1 MNVRLL
7 FLPTV
12 CLGGAA
18 LLLLP
23 ARESRAFSRL
33 GSNLSVN
40 ERDVR
45 VFDNFSDATAN
56 DNNVAASQFP
66 GQTGA
71 ELAIWKGIVEWGSQ
85 AHGNGTG
92 DTTQATLGN
101 GGANF
106 DAFWAGKTTAPG
118 GTMNNVVSRI
128 NTCSSGVL
136 AYCEAPFQSGWRIRF
151 CESWVWNDGPG
162 TITGGQFDL
171 QGVMAHEYGH
181 ALGLGHSAVS
191 GTTMWPSI
199 GSGSSAT
206 RSIEA
211 DDIAG
216 VQDIYGVRSATK
228 PTITATVASAGSLT
242 IHGTNFSAT
251 GNSVWFRPAA
261 NTAATL
267 ADPRIQVTG
276 VASNGVRLTVAIPAT
291 AGPGDVIV
299 RNATA
304 GHPSVSNAF
313 PTDLLGTFG
322 NPPVVAQPSL
332 TAIVP
337 AVVESLVPG
346 TQRTVT
352 LEGANLLAVEAVTLD
367 GLALAPG
374 SWFIED
380 DARLTLDLPQTS
392 LGRHELALVL
402 GAPVAALE
410 FEVVPPTAPRLELAS
425 GEAGVLV
432 PRADGLSV
440 RLAGTPGARLALLV
454 STSASPSSSPLV
466 TLGLGDGFRQL
477 TLVGLHVIPAESWL
491 EIPIS
496 NLPDPGPTGQAWFA
510 QALELGAIGSL
521 PVSNLQSIRLVR

>member
-1 MNVRLL
+1 MNARLL
-7 FLPTV
+7 VLPSL
-12 CLGGAA
+12 CLGGSA

-23 ARESRAFSRL
+23 ARESQAFTRL
-33 GSNLSVN
+33 GSNLGVN

-45 VFDNFSDATAN
+45 VFDNFVDATAN
-56 DNNVAASQFP
+56 DNVTPSSQFP
-66 GQTGA
+66 GQLGA
-71 ELAIWKGIVEWGSQ
+71 ELAVWKGVVEWGSQ

-92 DTTQATLGN
+92 DSTQAALGS

-106 DAFWAGKTTAPG
+106 DAFWAGMTTAPG
-118 GTMNNVVSRI
+118 GSNNNVVSRI

-162 TITGGQFDL
+162 AISGGQFDL
-171 QGVMAHEYGH
+171 QGVMTHEYGH
-181 ALGLGHSAVS
+181 ALGLGHSTVS
-191 GTTMWPSI
+191 GSTMWPSV
-199 GSGSSAT
+199 GSGSTAT

-216 VQDIYGVRSATK
+216 VKDIYGVKSATK
-228 PTITATVASAGSLT
+228 PTITATVASAGTLT

-261 NTAATL
+261 STAATL
-267 ADPRIQVTG
+267 DDPRIQVAG

-313 PTDLLGTFG
+313 PTDLVGTFG
-322 NPPVVAQPSL
+322 NPPMVAQPSL

-337 AVVESLVPG
+337 AVVEALVPG
-346 TQRTVT
+346 TARTVT
-352 LEGANLLAVEAVTLD
+352 LEGTNLLAVEDVTLD
-367 GLALAPG
+367 GVALAPG
-374 SWFIED
+374 SWFVED
-380 DARLTLDLPQTS
+380 ATRLTLDLPQTT

-410 FEVVPPTAPRLELAS
+410 FEVVPPATPRLELAS
-425 GEAGVLV
+425 GDVGVIV
-432 PRADGLSV
+432 PRADGLRV
-440 RLAGTPGARLALLV
+440 RLAGTPGSRVALVV
-454 STSASPSSSPLV
+454 STSAQPSTNALV
-466 TLGLGDGFRQL
+466 ALGLGDGFRQL
-477 TLVGLHVIPAESWL
+477 ALVGIHAIPADSWL

-510 QALELGAIGSL
+510 QALALGPLGPL
-521 PVSNLQSIRLVR
+521 PVSNLQSIRVVR

>member
-1 MNVRLL
+1 MNAWPL
-7 FLPTV
+7 FLPAA

-18 LLLLP
+18 ILILP
-23 ARESRAFSRL
+23 ARESQAFSRL
-33 GSNLSVN
+33 GSNLGVN

-45 VFDNFSDATAN
+45 VFDNFADATAN
-56 DNNVAASQFP
+56 DNAAPSAQFP

-71 ELAIWKGIVEWGSQ
+71 ELALWKGIVEWGSQ
-85 AHGNGTG
+85 AHGNGSG
-92 DTTQATLGN
+92 DTTQTTLGS

-106 DAFWAGKTTAPG
+106 DAFWAGTTTAPG

-128 NTCSSGVL
+128 NTCPSGVL
-136 AYCEAPFQSGWRIRF
+136 AYCEAPFRSGWRIRF

-181 ALGLGHSAVS
+181 ALGLGHSAVN

-228 PTITATVASAGSLT
+228 PTITATVASSGSLT
-242 IHGTNFSAT
+242 IHGTNFSTT
-251 GNSVWFRPAA
+251 GNTVWFRPSAS
-261 NTAATL
+261 TTATL
-267 ADPRIQVTG
+267 DDPRIQVTG
-276 VASNGVRLTVAIPAT
+276 ITSNGVRLTVAIPAT

-299 RNATA
+299 RNATT
-304 GHPSVSNAF
+304 GHASVSNAF
-313 PTDLLGTFG
+313 PTDLVGTFG
-322 NPPVVAQPSL
+322 NPPMVAQPSL

-337 AVVESLVPG
+337 ARVESLVPG
-346 TQRTVT
+346 TARTIT
-352 LEGANLLAVEAVTLD
+352 LEGTNLLAVEELTLD
-367 GLALAPG
+367 GVALAPG
-374 SWFIED
+374 TWFVED
-380 DARLTLDLPQTS
+380 DTRLTLDLPQTG

-410 FEVVPPTAPRLELAS
+410 FEVVPPAAPRLELAS
-425 GEAGVLV
+425 GDADVLV
-432 PRADGLSV
+432 PRADGLRV
-440 RLAGTPGARLALLV
+440 RLAGRPGSRLALLV
-454 STSASPSSSPLV
+454 SSSSRPSTNALV

-477 TLVGLHVIPAESWL
+477 TLAGLHVIPAESWL
-491 EIPIS
+491 EISVS
-496 NLPDPGPTGQAWFA
+496 NLPDPGSTGQAWFA
-510 QALELGAIGSL
+510 QTLELGPTGTL

>member
-1 MNVRLL
+1 MNARLL

-12 CLGGAA
+12 CLGGTA
-18 LLLLP
+18 LLILP
-23 ARESRAFSRL
+23 ARDSHAFSRL

-45 VFDNFSDATAN
+45 VFDNFVDVTAN
-56 DNNVAASQFP
+56 DNTAAAAQFP

-71 ELAIWKGIVEWGSQ
+71 ELAVWKGVVEWGSQ

-106 DAFWAGKTTAPG
+106 DAFWAGKTSAPG
-118 GTMNNVVSRI
+118 GSSNNVVSRI

-162 TITGGQFDL
+162 AISGGQYDL
-171 QGVMAHEYGH
+171 QGVMTHEYGH
-181 ALGLGHSAVS
+181 ALGLGHSTVS
-191 GTTMWPSI
+191 GTTMWPSV
-199 GSGSSAT
+199 GSGSTAT

-216 VQDIYGVRSATK
+216 VQAIYGVKSATK
-228 PTITATVASAGSLT
+228 PTITATVASAGTLT
-242 IHGTNFSAT
+242 IHGTNFSPT
-251 GNSVWFRPAA
+251 GNTVWFRSAA
-261 NTAATL
+261 NTTATL
-267 ADPRIQVTG
+267 DDPRILVTG

-313 PTDLLGTFG
+313 PTDLVGTFG
-322 NPPVVAQPSL
+322 NPPMVAQPSL
-332 TAIVP
+332 TAVLP
-337 AVVESLVPG
+337 ARVESLVPG
-346 TQRTVT
+346 TARTLT
-352 LEGANLLAVEAVTLD
+352 LEGSYLLGVEALTLD
-367 GLALAPG
+367 GVELAPG

-380 DARLTLDLPQTS
+380 DTTITLDLPQTG
-392 LGRHELALVL
+392 LGRHALALVPA
-402 GAPVAALE
+402 APEAVLE
-410 FEVVPPTAPRLELAS
+410 FEVVPPAAPRLELAS
-425 GEAGVLV
+425 GDTGVLV
-432 PRADGLSV
+432 PRADGLRV
-440 RLAGTPGARLALLV
+440 RLAGTPGTRLALVV
-454 STSASPSSSPLV
+454 STSANPSTNARV
-466 TLGLGDGFRQL
+466 ALGLGDGFRQL
-477 TLVGLHVIPAESWL
+477 TLVGLHVVPAESWL
-491 EIPIS
+491 EIPVS

-510 QALELGAIGSL
+510 QALELGPLGPL
-521 PVSNLQSIRLVR
+521 PVSNLQSVRVVR